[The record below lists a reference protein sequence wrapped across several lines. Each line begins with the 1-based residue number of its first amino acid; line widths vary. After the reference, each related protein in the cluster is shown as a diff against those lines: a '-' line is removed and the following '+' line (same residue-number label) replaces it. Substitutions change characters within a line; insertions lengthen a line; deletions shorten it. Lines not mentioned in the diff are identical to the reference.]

1 MPLYKFIGVSIVIL
15 LSAIGLSFN
24 ALANTVP
31 DAPVLAPAAE
41 PQRQNVLLILAD
53 DIGVDILE
61 VYGEGDGF
69 PVTPTL
75 DRMAN
80 EGVLFRNAWAT
91 PKCSPTRATILT
103 GRYGFRTGITGLVTS
118 TDLEALSPDEIIIPE
133 VLSYRTQTHEPAM
146 IGKWHLGN
154 CLNGQR
160 RGPNIA
166 GFPHYTGSFANLLPS
181 SGQSFFEW
189 DKTVNGQTSRSHTYA
204 TTDSVNDAAEWIHQQ
219 SSQPWFLYLAFNAP
233 HEPFQIPPH
242 ALVSPSTLARLPQD
256 DLGNPSPAGT
266 ICEGNDRRFCYL
278 AMVEAMDAEIGRLL
292 ASITPEV
299 MARTTVIFVGDNGTP
314 RAVTRAPF
322 TSERAKNTLYE
333 GGVNVPLIVY
343 GAGVENANRESAA
356 LVNTTDLFATTLE
369 LATGQAIAE
378 FLPGYIVHDSMSIV
392 PILKDV
398 PDAAQRTYVYTELF
412 HPTRTN
418 VIRQFGHAI
427 RNARY
432 KLIRFT
438 TQQRD
443 EFYDLVTDPFEQNN
457 LLLSPMDEEQTAN
470 HTALN
475 QQLAALRAPVEN
487 ACPIVAEC
495 SDCNRCVVSDTETG
509 ACNTFD
515 TGRQMCELPDATAFS
530 CPEGQTIHRVR
541 CPCTG
546 PAGYCSTR
554 HDQQLVCAPGNP
566 LADSPPET
574 GPAPDLDPAPEPGPV
589 PEPDLDPAPGD
600 DPPLGTDPL
609 PEPEPQL
616 QNVLLI
622 LADDIGVDMLDA
634 YGEGEGFPVTPTLDR
649 MADEGVL
656 FRNAWATPKC
666 SSTRA
671 TILTG
676 RYGFRTG
683 VMSVVS
689 STDLRALSPDEIIIP
704 EVLSIRTQTH
714 EQALIGK
721 WHLGN
726 CLNGQRRGPNI
737 AGFSHF
743 AGSFSNIVNKGQSF
757 FEWDKTING
766 PTSRVHTYAT
776 TDSVNDAAE
785 WINHQNDRPWFL
797 YLALHAPHKPWQI
810 PPHDLVS
817 PSTLGLLPRDEQGQI
832 HPPGTHCEGGDQR
845 FCYVAMIEGM
855 DAEIGRLLASIPSE
869 VRDRTTVI
877 FVGDNGTPRA
887 VIRPPFDR
895 NHGKSTLYEGGVNVP
910 LIVYGAGVEN
920 AHLESAALVNTT
932 DLFATILELA
942 TGQTAADLL
951 PADLVH
957 DSRSIVPLLKNV
969 PDAEQRTYVYTELFH
984 PTSSSVSRQFG
995 HAIRNAR
1002 YKLIR
1007 LTTLQ
1012 HDEFYDLETD
1022 PFEQNNLLR
1031 NPMDEVQAAN
1041 HEALSQQLA
1050 ALRAPVENACPIV
1063 AECSDCNRCVV
1074 SDAETDSCTAID
1086 TGMQACQQP
1095 DATEFSCPEGQTI
1108 HKVRCPCTGPSG
1120 YCLTRHDQHFVCQ

>member
-1 MPLYKFIGVSIVIL
+1 MSIYKLIGVSIVL
-15 LSAIGLSFN
+15 FLSVIGLSCH
-24 ALANTVP
+24 ALAMTVTP
-31 DAPVLAPAAE
+31 ALTPVAE

-53 DIGVDILE
+53 DLGVDILE
-61 VYGEGDGF
+61 VYGEGNGF

-118 TDLEALSPDEIIIPE
+118 TDLEALSPDEILIPE

-166 GFPHYTGSFANLLPS
+166 GFPHYAGSFANLLPS

-189 DKTVNGQTSRSHTYA
+189 DKTLNGRTSRSHTYA
-204 TTDSVNDAAEWIHQQ
+204 TTDSVNDAVDWIHQQ
-219 SSQPWFLYLAFNAP
+219 NNQPWFLYLAFNAP

-242 ALVSPSTLARLPQD
+242 DLVSPSTLAQLPQD
-256 DLGNPSPAGT
+256 ESGNPGPAGT
-266 ICEGNDRRFCYL
+266 LCEGNDRRFCYL

-292 ASITPEV
+292 ASIPPEV
-299 MARTTVIFVGDNGTP
+299 MAQTTVIFVGDNGTP
-314 RAVTRAPF
+314 KAVTRAPF
-322 TSERAKNTLYE
+322 TSEHAKNTLYE

-343 GAGVENANRESAA
+343 GAGVENPNRESAA

-369 LATGQAIAE
+369 LATGQTIAE
-378 FLPGYIVHDSMSIV
+378 FLPDYIVHDSMSIV

-418 VIRQFGHAI
+418 VVRQFGYAI
-427 RNARY
+427 RNERY

-438 TQQRD
+438 TQERD
-443 EFYDLVTDPFEQNN
+443 EFYDLDADPFEQNN
-457 LLLSPMDEEQTAN
+457 LLLNPLDEGQTAN

-475 QQLAALRAPVEN
+475 QHLTVLRAPVEN

-495 SDCNRCVVSDTETG
+495 SDCDRCTVSDAEGDT
-509 ACNTFD
+509 CNILD
-515 TGRQMCELPDATAFS
+515 TGRQRCELPDATEFS
-530 CPEGQTIHRVR
+530 CPEGQTIHQVR

-546 PAGYCSTR
+546 SAGHCSNR
-554 HDQQLVCAPGNP
+554 HDQQIVCAPSDP
-566 LADSPPET
+566 VADLPT
-574 GPAPDLDPAPEPGPV
+574 DIDPAPSSDPV
-589 PEPDLDPAPGD
+589 PDPAPEPDLDPAPGVE
-600 DPPLGTDPL
+600 PPLDTEPPL
-609 PEPEPQL
+609 ESERQL

-622 LADDIGVDMLDA
+622 VADDIGVDMLNA
-634 YGEGEGFPVTPTLDR
+634 YGEGETFPATPTLDR

-689 STDLRALSPDEIIIP
+689 SRDLRALSPDEIIIP

-726 CLNGQRRGPNI
+726 CLNGQRRGPNL
-737 AGFSHF
+737 AGFTHF
-743 AGSFSNIVNKGQSF
+743 AGSFANIVNKGQSF
-757 FEWDKTING
+757 FEWDKTVNG

-776 TDSVNDAAE
+776 TDSIDDAAE
-785 WINHQNDRPWFL
+785 WIHQQSDQPWFL
-797 YLALHAPHKPWQI
+797 FLSLHAPHKPWQI
-810 PPHDLVS
+810 PPYDLVS
-817 PSTLGLLPRDEQGQI
+817 PSTLALLPKDEQGQTR
-832 HPPGTHCEGGDQR
+832 PAGTHCEGGDQR
-845 FCYVAMIEGM
+845 VCYVAMIEAM
-855 DAEIGRLLASIPSE
+855 DTEIGRLLASIPSA
-869 VRDRTTVI
+869 VREQTTVI
-877 FVGDNGTPRA
+877 FVGDNGTPPA
-887 VIRPPFDR
+887 VTRPPFDR

-920 AHLESAALVNTT
+920 ASRESAALVNTT

-942 TGQTAADLL
+942 TGQAAVDLL
-951 PADLVH
+951 PSDLVH
-957 DSRSIVPLLKNV
+957 DSRSIVPILQDI

-995 HAIRNAR
+995 HAIRNER

-1007 LTTLQ
+1007 LTTRQRDNSMISKRIPSNSTTSCSIHWMRCRLP
-1012 HDEFYDLETD
+1012 TTRRSTSNS
-1022 PFEQNNLLR
+1022 PRCGPRSRTRVLLWPSAVTAMVVWSAMR
-1031 NPMDEVQAAN
+1031 RLTP
-1041 HEALSQQLA
+1041 
-1050 ALRAPVENACPIV
+1050 APL
-1063 AECSDCNRCVV
+1063 
-1074 SDAETDSCTAID
+1074 
-1086 TGMQACQQP
+1086 
-1095 DATEFSCPEGQTI
+1095 
-1108 HKVRCPCTGPSG
+1108 
-1120 YCLTRHDQHFVCQ
+1120 LTRGCRRVRSPIQRHSVVPKGKRFTR